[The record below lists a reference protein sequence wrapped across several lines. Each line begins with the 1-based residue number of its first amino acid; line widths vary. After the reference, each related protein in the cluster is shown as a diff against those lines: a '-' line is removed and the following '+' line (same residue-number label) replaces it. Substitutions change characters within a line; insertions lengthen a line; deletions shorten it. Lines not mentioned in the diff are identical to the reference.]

1 MAVYILRRLIILPV
15 IILLVTFILF
25 AILLQMPPEQRAEIY
40 LPSMKPT
47 ITTEQT
53 AAIVQKVIDRYGLDK
68 PITVQYVNWM
78 RNLAIGQ
85 WGYSPEW
92 RQPVL
97 EGLISRVPASVELL
111 ILSSIPAIIMAVV
124 LGSLAAKNSK
134 RLSGQVIRAVTFIA
148 WAFPSFILA
157 LLLLNFLY
165 AWQGWFP
172 PGRLTFE
179 NSALVASEAFSN
191 YTGMYTVDALLN
203 RNWGVFL
210 DAIRHLVLPSLTLA
224 AAIWALLTRIMRASL
239 LDVLNQD
246 FITTARSKGIRERR
260 VVNRH
265 GRRNAVL
272 PVISA
277 GGMAVSLLLS
287 SLVVVEYVYNYRGIG
302 HAAVEAIM
310 MGDVPVVVGFTLFVS
325 IVTVLLTLVADVLY
339 GLVDP
344 RARLY

>member
-1 MAVYILRRLIILPV
+1 MVVYILRRLIILPV

-47 ITTEQT
+47 ITTEQR
-53 AAIVQKVIDRYGLDK
+53 AEIIQKAIDRYGLDK
-68 PITVQYVNWM
+68 PLTVQYVNWM

-97 EGLISRVPASVELL
+97 EGLISRAPASAELL
-111 ILSSIPAIIMAVV
+111 VLSSIPAIIMALV
-124 LGSLAAKNSK
+124 LGSLAAKNNN
-134 RLSGQVIRAVTFIA
+134 RLSGQVIRVVTFIA

-157 LLLLNFLY
+157 LLLLNFFY

-179 NSALVASEAFSN
+179 NSALVASVAFRN
-191 YTGMYTVDALLN
+191 YTGMYTIDALLN
-203 RNWGVFL
+203 RNWSVFL
-210 DAIRHLVLPSLTLA
+210 DATRHLVLPSITLA

-246 FITTARSKGIRERR
+246 FITTARSKGIREGR
-260 VVNRH
+260 VINRH

-272 PVISA
+272 PVIST
-277 GGMAVSLLLS
+277 GGVAVSLLLS
-287 SLVVVEYVYNYRGIG
+287 SLVVVESVYNYGGIG
-302 HAAVEAIM
+302 KAAVEAILL
-310 MGDVPVVVGFTLFVS
+310 GDVPVVVGFTLFVS
-325 IVTVLLTLVADVLY
+325 IITVLLTLVADILY
-339 GLVDP
+339 GVVDP